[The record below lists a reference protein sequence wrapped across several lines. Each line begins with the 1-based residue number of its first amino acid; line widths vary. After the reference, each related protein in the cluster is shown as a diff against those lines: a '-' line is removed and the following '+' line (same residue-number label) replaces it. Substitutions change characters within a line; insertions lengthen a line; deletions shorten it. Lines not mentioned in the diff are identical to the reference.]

1 MDVAILILGRLLEAM
16 FVIGVAGCILTI
28 PLVAWKMFSV
38 LIERN
43 GDSREE

>member
-1 MDVAILILGRLLEAM
+1 MDTTLLILARLLETM
-16 FVIGVAGCILTI
+16 FVIGVAGCVLTI

-43 GDSREE
+43 GDAREE

>member
-1 MDVAILILGRLLEAM
+1 MDALLAILARLLETM
-16 FVIGVAGCILTI
+16 FVIGVAGCVLTI

-43 GDSREE
+43 GDAREE